1 LFESLKFQYL
11 GPWQQGF
18 DDKSERLCRIGG
30 VIRPVRFRMLPIAVA
45 IVCKTPQPGASK
57 TRLSP
62 PLTFAQCA
70 QLSAA
75 FIRDVA
81 QSMNEVAAAS
91 NYAIY
96 TPVGSE
102 KDLVPLLPDGFRT
115 MPQIDGDLGVRLIRM
130 TRELFIAGHRGVVL
144 VNADSPTLPH
154 SILRDAIA
162 MTGHTDNVVIAPA
175 DDGGYTLIG
184 ISQPHD
190 ALFTDIAWSTSAVY
204 EQTRARALQLR
215 LPVVEL
221 PLWYDVDDAR
231 YLALLER
238 ELAGSPPPFAAKG
251 LVGAPAPHTRQC
263 LAAFAAMRST
273 HAPVNV
279 TR

>member
-1 LFESLKFQYL
+1 MQ
-11 GPWQQGF
+11 
-18 DDKSERLCRIGG
+18 
-30 VIRPVRFRMLPIAVA
+30 PIAVA
-45 IVCKTPQPGASK
+45 IVCKTPQTGASK

-62 PLTFAQCA
+62 PLTLAQCA

-81 QSMNEVAAAS
+81 QTMNDVAAAA

-96 TPVGSE
+96 TPVGTE
-102 KDLVPLLPDGFRT
+102 KNLAPLLPDGFRT
-115 MPQIDGDLGVRLIRM
+115 MAQTDGDLGARLMCMIRD
-130 TRELFIAGHRGVVL
+130 LFIAGHRGVVL

-175 DDGGYTLIG
+175 QDGGYTLIG
-184 ISQPHD
+184 LTRPHD
-190 ALFTDIAWSTSAVY
+190 ALFTDIAWSTAAVY
-204 EQTRARALQLR
+204 EQTRTRALALR
-215 LPVVEL
+215 LPVIEL
-221 PLWYDVDDAR
+221 PLWYDVDDAH
-231 YLALLER
+231 YLAVLER
-238 ELAGSPPPFAAKG
+238 EFAGYPPPFAAKG

-263 LAAFAAMRST
+263 LAEFAAMRSIY
-273 HAPVNV
+273 APINV

>member
-1 LFESLKFQYL
+1 
-11 GPWQQGF
+11 
-18 DDKSERLCRIGG
+18 
-30 VIRPVRFRMLPIAVA
+30 MLPIAVA
-45 IVCKTPQPGASK
+45 IVCKTPQAGQSK

-62 PLTFAQCA
+62 PLTADQCA

-75 FIRDVA
+75 FIRDAA

-91 NYAIY
+91 SYAIY

-102 KDLVPLLPDGFRT
+102 RDLVPLLPDGFRT
-115 MPQIDGDLGVRLIRM
+115 MPQADGDLGTRLIRM
-130 TRELFIAGHRGVVL
+130 IRDLFIAGHRGVVL

-162 MTGHTDNVVIAPA
+162 MTGHTDNAVIAPA
-175 DDGGYTLIG
+175 HDGGYTLIG
-184 ISQPHD
+184 LTQPHD
-190 ALFTDIAWSTSAVY
+190 ALFTDIDWSTSAVY
-204 EQTRARALQLR
+204 EQTRAQALQLK

-221 PLWYDVDDAR
+221 PLWYDVDNAE
-231 YLALLER
+231 YLAVLER
-238 ELAGSPPPFAAKG
+238 ELAGEAPHFAAKE
-251 LVGAPAPHTRQC
+251 LVGAPAPHTRDC
-263 LAAFAAMRST
+263 LAKFTAMRRS

>member
-1 LFESLKFQYL
+1 
-11 GPWQQGF
+11 
-18 DDKSERLCRIGG
+18 
-30 VIRPVRFRMLPIAVA
+30 MLPIAVA

-62 PLTFAQCA
+62 PLTLAQCA

-81 QSMNEVAAAS
+81 QSMSEVAAAS
-91 NYAIY
+91 SYAVY

-102 KDLVPLLPDGFRT
+102 KNLVPLLPDGFRT
-115 MPQIDGDLGVRLIRM
+115 MPQIEGDLGERLIRM
-130 TRELFIAGHRGVVL
+130 TRDLFIAGHRGVVL

-162 MTGHTDNVVIAPA
+162 MTGHTDSLVIAPA
-175 DDGGYTLIG
+175 HDGGYTLIG
-184 ISQPHD
+184 LSQPHD
-190 ALFTDIAWSTSAVY
+190 TLFTDIAWSTAAVY
-204 EQTRARALQLR
+204 EQTRERALQLR

-221 PLWYDVDDAR
+221 PLWYDVDDAEH
-231 YLALLER
+231 LALLER
-238 ELAGSPPPFAAKG
+238 ELEGQRPHFAAKD
-251 LVGAPAPHTRQC
+251 LVGAPAPHTRRC
-263 LAAFAAMRST
+263 LAEFAAERIS

>member
-1 LFESLKFQYL
+1 
-11 GPWQQGF
+11 
-18 DDKSERLCRIGG
+18 
-30 VIRPVRFRMLPIAVA
+30 MLPIAVA
-45 IVCKTPQPGASK
+45 IVCKTPQPGRSK

-62 PLTFAQCA
+62 PLTPQQCA
-70 QLSAA
+70 ELSAA

-81 QSMNEVAAAS
+81 QSMSDVAAAS

-96 TPVGSE
+96 TPAASE
-102 KDLVPLLPDGFRT
+102 RDLLPLLPDGFRM
-115 MPQIDGDLGVRLIRM
+115 MPQADGDLGQRLIRM

-175 DDGGYTLIG
+175 HDGGYTLIG
-184 ISQPHD
+184 LTQPHD
-190 ALFTDIAWSTSAVY
+190 ALFTDIDWSTSRVY

-221 PLWYDVDDAR
+221 PLWYDVDDAE
-231 YLALLER
+231 YLAVLEQ
-238 ELAGSPPPFAAKG
+238 ELAGHPPQFAPKG
-251 LVGAPAPHTRQC
+251 LVGAPALHTRHY
-263 LAAFAAMRST
+263 LAELAAMRNS

-279 TR
+279 VR

>member
-1 LFESLKFQYL
+1 
-11 GPWQQGF
+11 
-18 DDKSERLCRIGG
+18 
-30 VIRPVRFRMLPIAVA
+30 MLPIAVA
-45 IVCKTPQPGASK
+45 IVCKTPQPGHSK

-62 PLTFAQCA
+62 PLTADQCA

-91 NYAIY
+91 SYAIY
-96 TPVGSE
+96 TPIGSE

-115 MPQIDGDLGVRLIRM
+115 MPQSEGDLGARLIRM
-130 TRELFIAGHRGVVL
+130 IRDLFVAGHRGVVL

-162 MTGHTDNVVIAPA
+162 MTGHSDNVVIAPA
-175 DDGGYTLIG
+175 HDGGYTLIG
-184 ISQPHD
+184 LTQPHD
-190 ALFTDIAWSTSAVY
+190 ALFTDIAWSTSQVC

-221 PLWYDVDDAR
+221 PLWYDVDDAH
-231 YLALLER
+231 YLAVLEQ
-238 ELAGSPPPFAAKG
+238 ELAGHRPPFAAKN
-251 LVGAPAPHTRQC
+251 LVGASAPCTRRC
-263 LAAFAAMRST
+263 LAAFAAIRSS
-273 HAPVNV
+273 HAPINIV
-279 TR
+279 R